1 MLRSF
6 QTALDEVTTV
16 RKDQLGAH
24 RYEGGKWYKYVE
36 IKNVTATVAGVAG
49 DAVAYGAAG
58 GYTANKVVLDL
69 SDADATKAFAA
80 GVLVGAVAGV
90 LGTSYFGWIQF
101 KGQATLSIAVTSGV
115 IGQAFN
121 LTTVDKTFAIQAAVT
136 DQKAGYSISA
146 TTSVCLDCPF

>member
-24 RYEGGKWYKYVE
+24 RYENGKWYKYLE
-36 IKNVTATVAGVAG
+36 LKNVTATVAGVAG
-49 DAVAYGAAG
+49 DGVAYGAAG
-58 GYTANKVVLDL
+58 GYTANKGVLDL
-69 SDADATKAFAA
+69 SDADGTKALAA
-80 GVLVGAVAGV
+80 GVLVGAVPGV
-90 LGTSYFGWIQF
+90 AGTSYFGWVQI
-101 KGQATLSIAVTSGV
+101 KGHATLSIAVTGGV

-121 LTTVDKTFAIQAAVT
+121 LTTVDKTFAVQAAVT